1 MRGRGEGSGIP
12 AQCRGSLRGD
22 GPANAGESRWQAGG
36 ASRGDGL
43 RHVAACG
50 STLRAV
56 RGFSLL
62 EIVLVIAIIALASL
76 LAAAALGGGIDGL
89 RLRSAAKEVA
99 AQLRYTRAQA
109 LATGEPQR
117 FTIDPHA
124 HTWSAPKQRH
134 GTLPGQL
141 GIVFT
146 GAREVQ
152 PSRGE
157 GAIVFFADGASTGG
171 RVQLQV
177 DDAAWKVDVAWL
189 TGQVRLSRTEAVR

>member
-1 MRGRGEGSGIP
+1 M
-12 AQCRGSLRGD
+12 
-22 GPANAGESRWQAGG
+22 
-36 ASRGDGL
+36 
-43 RHVAACG
+43 
-50 STLRAV
+50 

-76 LAAAALGGGIDGL
+76 LAAAALTGGIDGL

-124 HTWSAPKQRH
+124 HAWTAPKQRH
-134 GTLPGQL
+134 GKLPKQL
-141 GIVFT
+141 GIAFI

-171 RVQLQV
+171 RVQLQAG
-177 DDAAWKVDVAWL
+177 DAAWKVDVAWL
-189 TGQVRLSRTEAVR
+189 TGQVRLARVEAAQ

>member
-1 MRGRGEGSGIP
+1 MSRSGQL
-12 AQCRGSLRGD
+12 ADDASRGD
-22 GPANAGESRWQAGG
+22 DVAG
-36 ASRGDGL
+36 ASHGLAEDAGRGDGL
-43 RHVAACG
+43 RHVAASG
-50 STLRAV
+50 STLRTLRAM

-177 DDAAWKVDVAWL
+177 EGAAWKVDVAWL
-189 TGQVRLSRTEAVR
+189 TGQVKLARAEAER